1 MELVGALRARAAA
14 LEIEARAP
22 RPIILGRHLVAMGM
36 QPGPDFRPILDSAFE
51 AQLEGVFCDEPGG
64 LAWLRERVK

>member
-1 MELVGALRARAAA
+1 
-14 LEIEARAP
+14 
-22 RPIILGRHLVAMGM
+22 M